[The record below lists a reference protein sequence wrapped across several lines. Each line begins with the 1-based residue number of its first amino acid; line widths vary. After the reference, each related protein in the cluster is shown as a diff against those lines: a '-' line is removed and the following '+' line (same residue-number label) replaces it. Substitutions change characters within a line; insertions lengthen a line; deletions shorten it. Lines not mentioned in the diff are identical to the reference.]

1 MKVNALLSI
10 LVLTL
15 TATALSQTLPDAPEA
30 KSEHHF
36 FDRTNSLLMGAGAA
50 AIAADGWSSRRMTD
64 MGNIEQNPMARPF
77 VGSNG
82 GSVLYFGG
90 SEAGL
95 VGGMY
100 WLPRS
105 GHHKIEEVLPV
116 VFSRLG
122 TRCAVYNAP
131 LYRQRLLQAR
141 GSRSSRFLRRVG
153 RDAFRFNC

>member
-36 FDRTNSLLMGAGAA
+36 FDRTNSLLMAAGSA

-64 MGNIEQNPMARPF
+64 MGNIEQNPLARPF

-100 WLPRS
+100 WLHRS
-105 GHHKIEEVLPV
+105 GHHKLEKVLPV
-116 VFSRLG
+116 FVSGLE
-122 TRCAVYNAP
+122 TWCAIHNAQ
-131 LYRQRLLQAR
+131 LHRQK
-141 GSRSSRFLRRVG
+141 
-153 RDAFRFNC
+153 